1 MVNSKH
7 PAPSQAAIGRAL
19 GLSPASMT
27 KCKAMGMPTDSV
39 ESARAWRHT
48 NIKPTA
54 HAMLTKRTARQ
65 APPPPQPFG
74 AVPHA
79 LALLDIAAAA
89 LEAGQSIAAMVPTLR
104 AAMHAV
110 PEHERNGTMLLPLN
124 VMNVLVADMVNAMA
138 AWDKEDGRTHSS
150 EPMSDEDADFV
161 GRWWYEVAAGE
172 VRPA

>member
-7 PAPSQAAIGRAL
+7 LAPSQAAIGRAL

-27 KCKAMGMPTDSV
+27 KGKAMGMPTDSV
-39 ESARAWRHT
+39 ESVRAWRKA

-54 HAMLTKRTARQ
+54 HAMMARRRP
-65 APPPPQPFG
+65 APPPQLSG
-74 AVPHA
+74 ALPHA

-89 LEAGQSIAAMVPTLR
+89 IEVGQSIAAMVPTLR

-110 PEHERNGTMLLPLN
+110 PEHERNSTMLLPLN